1 MVFIKRHRNKLLTYI
16 VILTYFNVLC
26 HNFSSVEGTTSSSP
40 VSTSQDK
47 DQLSNLFPE
56 DASLSPQFRSLIDS
70 DAGYYYD
77 GDDDPY
83 GIANKDGED
92 LDYEYD
98 DYENYDGSG
107 EENFST
113 KVGKWIF
120 NSNFPNTYVI
130 LRLVV
135 MKLFEIFKY
144 GYNDSF
150 IWAKNDS
157 RLNDVHNR

>member
-16 VILTYFNVLC
+16 VILTYLNVLC

-40 VSTSQDK
+40 VSTSH
-47 DQLSNLFPE
+47 DQLSNLFSE
-56 DASLSPQFRSLIDS
+56 DESLSPQFRSLIDS

-83 GIANKDGED
+83 GIANKDNED

-98 DYENYDGSG
+98 EYENYDGSG

-120 NSNFPNTYVI
+120 KSNFPKI
-130 LRLVV
+130 P
-135 MKLFEIFKY
+135 M
-144 GYNDSF
+144 
-150 IWAKNDS
+150 
-157 RLNDVHNR
+157 

>member
-1 MVFIKRHRNKLLTYI
+1 MVFIKRHRNKLLTYF

-47 DQLSNLFPE
+47 DQLSNLFSE

-83 GIANKDGED
+83 GIANKDSKD

-98 DYENYDGSG
+98 EYENYDGSG
-107 EENFST
+107 EEGFST
-113 KVGKWIF
+113 KVGK
-120 NSNFPNTYVI
+120 
-130 LRLVV
+130 
-135 MKLFEIFKY
+135 
-144 GYNDSF
+144 
-150 IWAKNDS
+150 
-157 RLNDVHNR
+157 